1 MENQTS
7 ASGDARAL
15 ASNIRMPA
23 MNRERFSNL
32 PERIEDR
39 VLGTLR
45 FSASL
50 DAQDEYQATITIDGL
65 PVKFDLYTDP
75 KGSLSPCIKRAR
87 QIVERF
93 ESIKR
98 KMHRYI
104 EREIFPTYNTTW
116 RSDKKPLTLDQV
128 ISRLKLTFVTTHPEP
143 KATFWFDAR
152 GDLFLWH
159 SLQLRMAERNR
170 FVGHDMPG

>member
-104 EREIFPTYNTTW
+104 ERVVCTGYNEHLT
-116 RSDKKPLTLDQV
+116 SDEFPLTIDSVLAELE
-128 ISRLKLTFVTTHPEP
+128 LKFVTTHPTP
-143 KATFWFDAR
+143 NATFWFEA
-152 GDLFLWH
+152 GDLFDGH
-159 SLQLRMAERNR
+159 SLLLFMAERNT
-170 FVGHDMPG
+170 FVGHDTPG